1 MRAAEK
7 LRWGLAVM
15 PSAQISGLSLRCLLS
30 SPPFMSVPE
39 NREPGALGTHCFRNC
54 LSLDSTRRV
63 RPFWLPGWGKEDSD
77 RHVSLSS
84 CVSLHLSLCK

>member
-1 MRAAEK
+1 MGAGSPALGPDLWPEPK
-7 LRWGLAVM
+7 
-15 PSAQISGLSLRCLLS
+15 LS
-30 SPPFMSVPE
+30 SVLPSVYLSVPE
-39 NREPGALGTHCFRNC
+39 NREPEALGTHCFRNC

-63 RPFWLPGWGKEDSD
+63 RPFWLPGLGKEDSD